1 MPEIKEMSKKNIT
14 TIREFDD
21 QIYFKLC
28 NFNENLIYSKNKSKP
43 KVIDYS
49 CLIFIKST
57 DRNLKEKTLKSKKI
71 YLLKDLENNKA
82 LLYPVSYIVD
92 LSH

>member
-28 NFNENLIYSKNKSKP
+28 NFNKDLIYSKNKSKP

-49 CLIFIKST
+49 CLNFIKST